1 MLIIVPQ
8 SEVRPSSSSGEAE
21 VLGLAGVL
29 FCQEYKKRDDS
40 LGALRLLSPGEENR
54 VQAWVDV
61 SPNRSVATGEPDLF
75 DWLKIPSRR
84 RLQPPTP
91 PVPRTPP
98 AITLIEYPAPAFSA
112 IKSSRATTVNGK
124 TDSLIAAGFTVDG
137 KTFSASDTAQLKW
150 LGMYT
155 SRADLS
161 YPVTVPTKDDLSFV
175 SLIEA
180 ADIATYYAA
189 LLARI
194 QTVLSGGVTLKA
206 LIAAAPD
213 QAALDAIVDNRT

>member
-1 MLIIVPQ
+1 MRITAPTNQTQAVSDGVVGLADLANATFVLLGTNRSAATSLLELVEDQEKTRVATWLTTHVDCAEFHGELDP
-8 SEVRPSSSSGEAE
+8 SEWLFRPKPVVRPLLPRPPTIAPIVTYVLTFAESKLARRSS
-21 VLGLAGVL
+21 
-29 FCQEYKKRDDS
+29 
-40 LGALRLLSPGEENR
+40 
-54 VQAWVDV
+54 VD
-61 SPNRSVATGEPDLF
+61 NKSVA
-75 DWLKIPSRR
+75 
-84 RLQPPTP
+84 
-91 PVPRTPP
+91 
-98 AITLIEYPAPAFSA
+98 LI
-112 IKSSRATTVNGK
+112 G
-124 TDSLIAAGFTVDG
+124 AGFTVDG

-161 YPVTVPTKDDLSFV
+161 YPVTVPAKDDLSFV

-206 LIAAAPD
+206 QIAAATN
-213 QAALDAIVDNRT
+213 QAALDAIVDDRT